1 MVTHEYFHY
10 ENQDWMGITGVNVSS
25 RELAAYLYQ
34 IKSSCWDST
43 TYEFK
48 VKTAISMSERRQ
60 LSLEDVYGH
69 CGI

>member
-34 IKSSCWDST
+34 IKSSSWDST

-48 VKTAISMSERRQ
+48 VKTAISMSDRRKIY
-60 LSLEDVYGH
+60 LEDAYRH

>member
-1 MVTHEYFHY
+1 
-10 ENQDWMGITGVNVSS
+10 MGITGVNVSS

-34 IKSSCWDST
+34 IKSSSWDST
-43 TYEFK
+43 IYEFK

-60 LSLEDVYGH
+60 LSLEDVYRH